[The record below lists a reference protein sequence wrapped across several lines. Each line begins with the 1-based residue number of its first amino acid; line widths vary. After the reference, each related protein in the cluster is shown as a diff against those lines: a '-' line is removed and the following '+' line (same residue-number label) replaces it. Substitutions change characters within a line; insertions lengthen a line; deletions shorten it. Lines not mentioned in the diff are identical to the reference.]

1 MRQYFKKNAKNQ
13 LSNVLISLYK
23 KNGSKKIKGK
33 KHPNYVN
40 LVKEAL
46 QSNMFNSSRIGV
58 KIAKKTKKNKNL
70 RRKSENRVLS
80 NKIRIVE
87 IDEKSSK
94 YNTKEESEK
103 IIPKAE
109 SLTEIKLLAKKR
121 GRKRAKGENTFEIF
135 KNMRNDME
143 IKKNGSK
150 RRVNSAQKLNTRNI
164 LSLSLSDSNEIPEK
178 KEKRAK
184 TRTRTRQLKEKEKF
198 IEINESMTME
208 PKNNIVLKNGK
219 LSNIMKKGKSNS
231 LKKVTFAEGTIF
243 NNNHNKINNITKRGR
258 KKKKKI
264 NREKKENKQEI
275 DINHEV
281 EQTIQKEIQKTE
293 RKQLKINEI
302 KQAKIIKRGR
312 KKNEKEEND
321 YVKEIEIIEE
331 DNMGKNNDNKNLNK
345 IMKEHMEKNIKI
357 IKDNINPKLKEYYKK
372 EKKINGEIAIT
383 LQNYINNTI
392 ENNKSNFSFPIG
404 YENHNIVGSF
414 TLSLNCNKIE
424 ELDN

>member
-1 MRQYFKKNAKNQ
+1 
-13 LSNVLISLYK
+13 
-23 KNGSKKIKGK
+23 
-33 KHPNYVN
+33 
-40 LVKEAL
+40 
-46 QSNMFNSSRIGV
+46 MFNSSRIGV

-80 NKIRIVE
+80 KKIRIVE
-87 IDEKSSK
+87 IDGKSSK
-94 YNTKEESEK
+94 DNTKEESEK

-258 KKKKKI
+258 KKKKK
-264 NREKKENKQEI
+264 N
-275 DINHEV
+275 
-281 EQTIQKEIQKTE
+281 
-293 RKQLKINEI
+293 
-302 KQAKIIKRGR
+302 
-312 KKNEKEEND
+312 
-321 YVKEIEIIEE
+321 
-331 DNMGKNNDNKNLNK
+331 
-345 IMKEHMEKNIKI
+345 
-357 IKDNINPKLKEYYKK
+357 
-372 EKKINGEIAIT
+372 
-383 LQNYINNTI
+383 
-392 ENNKSNFSFPIG
+392 
-404 YENHNIVGSF
+404 
-414 TLSLNCNKIE
+414 
-424 ELDN
+424 